1 MARQDP
7 KVSLFERIEP
17 EAMERGFKLIRSRGA
32 FERKRGEVTDN
43 YILSFLSSTKGARVQ
58 PGLTMRYEPLD
69 RIYHQISGAKPAD
82 RVYHAA
88 ISLAIWRIWGG
99 REKYE
104 FLLTGDDAVDEVVG
118 KVLDT
123 LREIALPFFDSHST
137 VADVDRLFNEN
148 PNSPE
153 SRLYNLNNW
162 TRCAY
167 ATIAARLVGNPRYPE
182 LVQAD
187 AEFLARDYGEQYQA
201 LLRLLDTEVPGPGA

>member
-7 KVSLFERIEP
+7 KISLFERVEP
-17 EAMERGFKLIRSRGA
+17 VATQHGFKLIRSRGA

-69 RIYHQISGAKPAD
+69 RIYHQVSGAKPAD

-104 FLLTGDDAVDEVVG
+104 FLLSGEDAVDAVAD

-123 LREIALPFFDSHST
+123 LREIALPFFESHAT
-137 VADVDRLFNEN
+137 VANVDRLFNEN
-148 PNSPE
+148 PSSPE

-182 LVQAD
+182 LVNGYA
-187 AEFLARDYGEQYQA
+187 ALLANDYGEQYQA